1 VTRLAEQRDTH
12 LTPAEIA
19 VETLAQFDAP
29 GGEPSIR
36 SLAAALKVKPAAIY
50 HHYPSRAAVIEA
62 AVALVWQEV
71 NEEGYA
77 IIPEPL
83 SAEPEDVLVAA
94 AIAARRG
101 WLRHYRLASYMAAT
115 PDSTEVL
122 GNALALLA
130 NVFERLGY
138 PGEEA
143 FERFHSYA
151 TFTLGSVLFA
161 AARLRANEELE
172 QAGDDEGGTG
182 RFHSEPDPEDAAQSS
197 EETRSS
203 LDAVVDLSVVDPDRD
218 EQLFA
223 EGLRRLIASFG

>member
-1 VTRLAEQRDTH
+1 MTRLADQRDTH
-12 LTPAEIA
+12 LTPEEIA
-19 VETLAQFDAP
+19 TETLAQFNSP

-50 HHYPSRAAVIEA
+50 HHFPSRAAVVEA
-62 AVALVWQEV
+62 AVELVWQEV

-77 IIPEPL
+77 MIPDPL
-83 SAEPEDVLVAA
+83 TAEPEDVLFAA

-115 PDSTEVL
+115 PESTEVL
-122 GNALALLA
+122 SNALALLA
-130 NVFERLGY
+130 NVFERLGH
-138 PGEEA
+138 PGEDA
-143 FERFHSYA
+143 FGRFHSYA
-151 TFTLGSVLFA
+151 SFTLGSVLFA
-161 AARLRANEELE
+161 AARLRANEGLE
-172 QAGDDEGGTG
+172 DAEGKAA
-182 RFHSEPDPEDAAQSS
+182 RFHSEPDPEEAARSS

-203 LDAVVDLSVVDPDRD
+203 LDAVVDISVVDPDRD